1 MVIAK
6 TLSVIIGSAYFVGSI
21 LVLLRKSRI
30 IIIRLVSSD
39 LDDFCALLF
48 LLLRRK
54 AALPGGNELPPLEQG
69 FRCFEY

>member
-1 MVIAK
+1 MVISE
-6 TLSVIIGSAYFVGSI
+6 TPSVIIGSAYFVGSI

-54 AALPGGNELPPLEQG
+54 AALPDGKTA
-69 FRCFEY
+69 